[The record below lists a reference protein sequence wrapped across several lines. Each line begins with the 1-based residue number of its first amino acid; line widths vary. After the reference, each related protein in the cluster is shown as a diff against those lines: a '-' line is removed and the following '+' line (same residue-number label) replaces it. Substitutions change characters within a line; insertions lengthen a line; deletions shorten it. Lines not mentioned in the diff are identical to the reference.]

1 MQEMPMLKSVP
12 GGTIEDAKSLIDSLW
27 WHIAVECEKDTWT
40 VKGGEQKLL
49 VTSSEDSA
57 NAFIYGMALAY
68 SMVPDDLLDELRRRF
83 SP

>member
-1 MQEMPMLKSVP
+1 MQEMLMLKTVP
-12 GGTIEDAKSLIDSLW
+12 GGTIEDAKRLLESLW
-27 WHIAVECEKDTWT
+27 WHISVECEKDTWT
-40 VKGGEQKLL
+40 VKAGEQKLL

-68 SMVPDDLLDELRRRF
+68 TMVPDDMLDELRRRF